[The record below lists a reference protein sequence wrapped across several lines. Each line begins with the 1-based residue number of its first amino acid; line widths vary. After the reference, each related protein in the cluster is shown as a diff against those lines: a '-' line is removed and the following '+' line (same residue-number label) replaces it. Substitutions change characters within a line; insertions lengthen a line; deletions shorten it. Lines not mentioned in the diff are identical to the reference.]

1 MGKDERRFLVIARGS
16 ALECAAV
23 LDAMQVVG
31 LSDPRIPDGHTLLV
45 RIVSMLTKM
54 IG

>member
-1 MGKDERRFLVIARGS
+1 LRA

-31 LSDPRIPDGHTLLV
+31 FADPRIPDGQTLLV
-45 RIVSMLTKM
+45 RIVLMLTKM

>member
-1 MGKDERRFLVIARGS
+1 MARGS

-31 LSDPRIPDGHTLLV
+31 LADPSIPDGHTLRV
-45 RIVSMLTKM
+45 RTVSMLTKM

>member
-1 MGKDERRFLVIARGS
+1 MIIARGS

-31 LSDPRIPDGHTLLV
+31 RCASSRCS
-45 RIVSMLTKM
+45 RR
-54 IG
+54 